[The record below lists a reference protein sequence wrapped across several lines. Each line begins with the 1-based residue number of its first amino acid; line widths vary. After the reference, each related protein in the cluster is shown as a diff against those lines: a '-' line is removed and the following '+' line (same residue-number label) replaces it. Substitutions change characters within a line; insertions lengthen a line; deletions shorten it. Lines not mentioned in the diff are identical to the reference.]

1 MLVTL
6 KRESASDAV
15 EGGGGYDRLDDVPTS
30 NHVTTTNNIHF
41 LRQCRAR
48 LLSTHIGISIATA

>member
-30 NHVTTTNNIHF
+30 NHVTTTDTFTSFDNV
-41 LRQCRAR
+41 AR
-48 LLSTHIGISIATA
+48 SYRPRI